1 MSKNY
6 AKRFTKEDLIKAG
19 IKEITS
25 DYKVVYNSGRTLE
38 KEEDFSRLKQGYLVF
53 TVYDLDENGNKIKIP
68 IKRKYKNCKKISD
81 TYRFKM
87 IGIGLHRAIWAW
99 FNGEVPAGMVV
110 DHVDNKHETIYD
122 NRLEN
127 LQLLTPAE
135 NIAKEKIIKY
145 SDRQLKCDMSKPL
158 EFYENRL
165 KCYLEEYKKE
175 REEHSSSTEKAHNLR
190 GNITQYRAKI
200 RYWKAHEEEHAPL
213 VKYKADNQKAEELAS
228 EAEELASVISRNRAS
243 EIKRLIKNIKEAHE
257 AYNKNKTLNN
267 RYIWK
272 LAIEN
277 WKNYLKIYPHK
288 KIETI
293 KNELIMEMDSEV
305 IKCSRSDGLAQK
317 EFN

>member
-38 KEEDFSRLKQGYLVF
+38 KEEDFDQLKQGYVVF
-53 TVYDLDENGNKIKIP
+53 PIYDLDENGNKIKVP
-68 IKRKYKNCKKISD
+68 VKRKSKNCKNLIN
-81 TYRFKM
+81 TYYFKM
-87 IGIGLHRAIWAW
+87 KVIGLHRAIWAW
-99 FNGEVPAGMVV
+99 FNGEVPYGMVV
-110 DHVDNKHETIYD
+110 DHIDNKHETIYD
-122 NRLEN
+122 NRFEN

-135 NIAKEKIIKY
+135 NLAKERAL
-145 SDRQLKCDMSKPL
+145 SDWQKKCDMSKSL

-165 KCYLEEYKKE
+165 KGYLEEYKKE
-175 REEHSSSTEKAHNLR
+175 KEEHSSSTKKAHDLR
-190 GNITQYRAKI
+190 SHIAQYRARI

-213 VKYKADNQKAEELAS
+213 VKYKANNEKAEELAS
-228 EAEELASVISRNRAS
+228 VVYRKRAS
-243 EIKRLIKNIKEAHE
+243 DLKELKKTIDEAHE
-257 AYNKNKTLNN
+257 AYNKNKTMDNK
-267 RYIWK
+267 YIWK

-288 KIETI
+288 KIENI
-293 KNELIMEMDSEV
+293 KNELLTEMDSEV
-305 IKCSRSDGLAQK
+305 NKCSRSDGLAQK

>member
-38 KEEDFSRLKQGYLVF
+38 KEEDFTQLKQGYLVF
-53 TVYDLDENGNKIKIP
+53 PIYDLDENGNKIKVP
-68 IKRKYKNCKKISD
+68 VKRKSKNCKNLIN
-81 TYRFKM
+81 TYYFKM
-87 IGIGLHRAIWAW
+87 KVIGLHRAIWAW
-99 FNGEVPAGMVV
+99 FNGEVPAGMVE
-110 DHVDNKHETIYD
+110 DHIDNKHETIYD

-135 NIAKEKIIKY
+135 NLAKERISGDWQK
-145 SDRQLKCDMSKPL
+145 KCDMSKSL

-165 KCYLEEYKKE
+165 KGYLEEYKKE
-175 REEHSSSTEKAHNLR
+175 KEEHSSNTEKAHGLR
-190 GNITQYRAKI
+190 SHIAQYRARI

-213 VKYKADNQKAEELAS
+213 VKYKANNLK
-228 EAEELASVISRNRAS
+228 AEELASVISRNRAS
-243 EIKRLIKNIKEAHE
+243 EIKRLEKNIKEAHE
-257 AYNKNKTLNN
+257 AYNKNKTMDNK
-267 RYIWK
+267 YIWK

-277 WKNYLKIYPHK
+277 WKNYLKLNPHK
-288 KIETI
+288 KIENI
-293 KNELIMEMDSEV
+293 KNELLTEMDSEV
-305 IKCSRSDGLAQK
+305 NKCSRSDGLAQK

>member
-19 IKEITS
+19 IKEITP

-38 KEEDFSRLKQGYLVF
+38 KEEDFTQLKQGYLVF
-53 TVYDLDENGNKIKIP
+53 PIYDLDENGNKIKVP
-68 IKRKYKNCKKISD
+68 IKRKFKNYNKISD
-81 TYRFKM
+81 TYCFKSKV
-87 IGIGLHRAIWAW
+87 IGLHRAIWAW
-99 FNGEVPAGMVV
+99 FNGEVPAGMIV
-110 DHVDNKHETIYD
+110 DHIDNKHETIYD

-135 NIAKEKIIKY
+135 NLAKERAPGDWQK
-145 SDRQLKCDMSKPL
+145 KCDMSKSL
-158 EFYENRL
+158 EFYENQL
-165 KCYLEEYKKE
+165 KSYLEEYKKE
-175 REEHSSSTEKAHNLR
+175 KEEHSSNTKKAHGLR
-190 GNITQYRAKI
+190 SHIAQYRARI

-213 VKYKADNQKAEELAS
+213 VKYKANNKKAK
-228 EAEELASVISRNRAS
+228 ELASVISRNRAS
-243 EIKRLIKNIKEAHE
+243 DLKELKKNIDEAHE

-277 WKNYLKIYPHK
+277 WKNYLKLNPHK
-288 KIETI
+288 KVKNI
-293 KNELIMEMDSEV
+293 KNELLMEMDSEV